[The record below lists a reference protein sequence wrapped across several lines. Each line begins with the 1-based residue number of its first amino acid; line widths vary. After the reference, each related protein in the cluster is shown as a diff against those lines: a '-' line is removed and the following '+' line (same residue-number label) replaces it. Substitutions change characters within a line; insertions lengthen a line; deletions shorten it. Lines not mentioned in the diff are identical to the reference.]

1 MSFQVKSNP
10 FEKKMQEKNPFETGE
25 NAAPKKG
32 KDKID
37 FYFSLSFHF
46 FIDLWTQVAYKVS
59 KKRKGAF

>member
-46 FIDLWTQVAYKVS
+46 FIDL
-59 KKRKGAF
+59 